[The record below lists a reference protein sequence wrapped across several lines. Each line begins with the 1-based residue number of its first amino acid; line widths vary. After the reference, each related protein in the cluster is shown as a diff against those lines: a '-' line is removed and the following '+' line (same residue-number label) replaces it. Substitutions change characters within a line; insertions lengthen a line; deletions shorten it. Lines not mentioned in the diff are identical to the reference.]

1 MVVDNYLI
9 QLFFIAAINFLAA
22 FLQAVSGFGYAMVAM
37 TLMPFVLPMRYCSAI
52 SAATVVAIGIQMVII
67 LRKNIDLKV
76 VALPIISA
84 FFTINLGI
92 FLLMTFED
100 SILKL
105 ILAGLIF
112 FLTGFFFYC
121 QKNRIEL
128 KKTTFNSVFF
138 GLLTGITTGMYNI
151 VGPFFLVY
159 YMNITNDTL
168 TFKASMEFSFLMA
181 GLYSSVRNIM
191 VGNISSITLPFI
203 LASICASLIAGTVGI
218 RIFKRIDRNKITM
231 MIYILL
237 PLLAIMLLIKN

>member
-67 LRKNIDLKV
+67 LRKNIELKV

-181 GLYSSVRNIM
+181 GLYSSVRHIM

>member
-1 MVVDNYLI
+1 MVVDEFVLQLI
-9 QLFFIAAINFLAA
+9 LIAAINFLSA

-52 SAATVVAIGIQMVII
+52 SAVTVVAIGVQMVII
-67 LRKNIDLKV
+67 LRKSIDLKI

-84 FFTINLGI
+84 FLTINLGI
-92 FLLMTFED
+92 YLLMTFED
-100 SILKL
+100 IILKV
-105 ILAGLIF
+105 ILSGLIF

-138 GLLTGITTGMYNI
+138 GLLTGVSTGMFNI

-159 YMNITNDTL
+159 YMNITNNTL
-168 TFKASMEFSFLMA
+168 AFKASMEFSFLMA
-181 GLYSSVRNIM
+181 GLYSSVMHIFY
-191 VGNISSITLPFI
+191 GNISTVTIPFI
-203 LASICASLIAGTVGI
+203 LSSVFASLIAGIFGI
-218 RIFKRIDRNKITM
+218 KIFKRIDRRRISL

-237 PLLAIMLLIKN
+237 PLLALMLLMKT